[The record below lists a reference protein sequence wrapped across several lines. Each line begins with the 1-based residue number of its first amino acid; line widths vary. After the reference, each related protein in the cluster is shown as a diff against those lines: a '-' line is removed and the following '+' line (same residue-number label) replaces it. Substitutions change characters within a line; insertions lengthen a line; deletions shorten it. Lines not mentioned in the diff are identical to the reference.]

1 MTTSRSDIKNSANWG
16 FETKQVHIGQENPD
30 PATGARAVPIY
41 ASTSFVFE
49 DCRHAAD
56 RFALRDEGNIYGR
69 LTNPTGEVFERRMAA
84 LEGGAAALA
93 VSSGAAAVSYAI
105 QALAKAGEHIV
116 ASRNIYG
123 GTYHLLAHTLPLTAG
138 ITATFVDPEEE
149 GAFEGAIQEN
159 TKAVFTETLG
169 NPQFQC
175 GGSGDTFKDRT
186 QSSDPSGGGFHI
198 CDALPGAAHR
208 VRSGYCG
215 TLGDEIYRR
224 AWDGPWRSAG
234 RWRTV

>member
-1 MTTSRSDIKNSANWG
+1 
-16 FETKQVHIGQENPD
+16 
-30 PATGARAVPIY
+30 
-41 ASTSFVFE
+41 
-49 DCRHAAD
+49 
-56 RFALRDEGNIYGR
+56 
-69 LTNPTGEVFERRMAA
+69 MAA

-149 GAFEGAIQEN
+149 GAFEGAIQEIQRRFYRDSG
-159 TKAVFTETLG
+159 KSA
-169 NPQFQC
+169 FQC

-224 AWDGPWRSAG
+224 AWDGPWRVPG
-234 RWRTV
+234 RLADGLTGKRLGNIPGFPKQIPAITESLLQRRRRKRHLRLMSGGTP